1 LQFSALLS
9 ALASCA
15 SPAAFVNALVPTG
28 GFRTVR
34 DVPYGGLPR
43 QKLDIYVPTGAQQ
56 QRQPAPVVIFLYG
69 GGWRSGMR
77 ADYLFAGE
85 AFAGRGYVTV
95 IPDYR
100 LYPEARFPLFLED
113 AAAAMAWT
121 KRFIAEHGGDPTRIY
136 LVGHSAGAYNAAML
150 TLDERWLA
158 AAGLDAR
165 RDISAAVAIAGPYDF
180 LPLAGWLKPIFDV
193 DGIDLETT
201 QPIAQVDGGEAPL
214 LLITGLSDETVDP
227 GNSRRL
233 AARIREK
240 GGRVEERYYRNVTH
254 LMVVGALAA
263 PLRFLAPVLDDT
275 VDFLRR
281 N

>member
-1 LQFSALLS
+1 MV
-9 ALASCA
+9 
-15 SPAAFVNALVPTG
+15 PAG
-28 GFRTVR
+28 GYRVVR
-34 DVPYGGLPR
+34 DVPYGSLPR
-43 QKLDIYVPTGAQQ
+43 QQLDIYVPAEAGDAEPS
-56 QRQPAPVVIFLYG
+56 RAPGPAPVIVFLYG
-69 GGWRSGMR
+69 GGWRAGSR
-77 ADYLFAGE
+77 TDYLFAGQ
-85 AFAGRGYVTV
+85 AFAARGYVTV

-100 LYPEARFPLFLED
+100 LYPDATFPLFLED
-113 AAAAMAWT
+113 SAAAVAWAR
-121 KRFIAEHGGDPTRIY
+121 RFVAEYGGDARRIY
-136 LVGHSAGAYNAAML
+136 LVGHSAGAYNAVML

-165 RDISAAVAIAGPYDF
+165 SDLRAAVGIAGPYDF
-180 LPLAGWLKPIFDV
+180 LPLKSWLKPIFDV

-214 LLITGLSDETVDP
+214 LLATGLSDDTVDP

-233 AARIREK
+233 AARIRDK
-240 GGRVEERYYRNVTH
+240 GGRVEERYYPNVTH

-281 N
+281 H